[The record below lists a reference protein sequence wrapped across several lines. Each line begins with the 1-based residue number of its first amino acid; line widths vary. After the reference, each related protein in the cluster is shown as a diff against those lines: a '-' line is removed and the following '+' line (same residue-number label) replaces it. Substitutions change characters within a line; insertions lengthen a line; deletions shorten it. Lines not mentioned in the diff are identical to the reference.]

1 VQRSLV
7 RPTHG
12 LTWLVEEPK
21 TDKSRR
27 AVPSLHRT
35 VDALKWHRTRQDA
48 ERMTSGG
55 EYADHG
61 FVFAMPSGEP
71 LQGTVVYKYH
81 WLPTLKRL
89 GLPKIRLHDLRHS
102 AATLCR
108 LPAAGRRR
116 LGGTS
121 RACKYKTST
130 GARFNAVS
138 YCPGPSSNGRTADF
152 GSVNGGSNPPGP
164 TRLAGWWSSLV
175 AQFQPDSPMI

>member
-81 WLPTLKRL
+81 WRPTLKRL
-89 GLPKIRLHDLRHS
+89 GLSPVRLHDLRHS
-102 AATLCR
+102 AATLWLEAG
-108 LPAAGRRR
+108 LPLKLVQELLGHASMTITADVYSHIRRPTGGRRR
-116 LGGTS
+116 TCWRLIW
-121 RACKYKTST
+121 RWQVQNKYRKAIRRCKLLPWP
-130 GARFNAVS
+130 FVQ
-138 YCPGPSSNGRTADF
+138 
-152 GSVNGGSNPPGP
+152 
-164 TRLAGWWSSLV
+164 W
-175 AQFQPDSPMI
+175 QDSGLWIR